1 MGRFGFVGRRLL
13 QSAPVALA
21 VLLATFLL
29 LKLVP
34 GDPARAVAGPRAT
47 DAAVAVVR
55 EDLGLDE
62 PVWAQFGRYLERV
75 ATGDLGSSAVSRVPV
90 SRIVGENAPVTIWLV
105 IGGASMSVVLAVPA
119 ALAAAS
125 FRGRVVDRV
134 IRAGTMVGLT
144 VPPFWIGL
152 LLLEFAAVRTG
163 WFPVGGWPGPWW
175 QRLRTITLPSFTLG
189 LAVAP
194 LLVRSLRAAMV
205 QVLAADHV
213 VAARAAG
220 VSGLRLV
227 RFFVLRNSLVPT
239 VALLA
244 TTVGYLLFGAVLV
257 ESVFGLPGLGQTMV
271 QAAISRDF
279 NVVQGLT
286 LVFAL
291 STVAANLLGDIVLAG
306 LDPRIRVGR

>member
-1 MGRFGFVGRRLL
+1 MGRFGFVGRRVLHSL
-13 QSAPVALA
+13 PVALA

-29 LKLVP
+29 LQLVP

-47 DAAVAVVR
+47 DEAVAAVR
-55 EDLGLDE
+55 DDLGLDE
-62 PVWAQFGRYLERV
+62 PVWVQFGKYLGRV
-75 ATGDLGSSAVSRVPV
+75 SSGDLGSSAVSHVPV
-90 SRIVGENAPVTIWLV
+90 SRIVDQNAPVTIWLV
-105 IGGASMSVVLAVPA
+105 MGGATMSVLLAVPA
-119 ALAAAS
+119 ALLAATS
-125 FRGRVVDRV
+125 RGRFLDRS
-134 IRAGTMVGLT
+134 IRAATMVGLT

-152 LLLEFAAVRTG
+152 LLLEFAAVRAG
-163 WFPVGGWPGPWW
+163 WFPVGGWPRGWW
-175 QRLRTITLPSFTLG
+175 GRLHTIALPAITLG

-194 LLVRSLRAAMV
+194 LLVRSLRAAV
-205 QVLAADHV
+205 IQVLGSDHV

-220 VSGLRLV
+220 VSGVRLV
-227 RFFVLRNSLVPT
+227 RLFVLRNSLVPT
-239 VALLA
+239 IALLA

-257 ESVFGLPGLGQTMV
+257 ETVFGLPGLGQTMV

-291 STVAANLLGDIVLAG
+291 STVAVNLLGDIVLAG

>member
-1 MGRFGFVGRRLL
+1 MRRFGFVRRRVL
-13 QSAPVALA
+13 QSVPVALA

-47 DAAVAVVR
+47 DEAVAVVR
-55 EDLGLDE
+55 EDLGLDQ
-62 PVWAQFGRYLERV
+62 PVWVQFGRYLERV
-75 ATGDLGSSAVSRVPV
+75 ATGDLGSSTASRVPV
-90 SRIVGENAPVTIWLV
+90 STIVRENAPVTVWLV
-105 IGGASMSVVLAVPA
+105 IGGASMSVLLAVPA
-119 ALAAAS
+119 ALAAAAV
-125 FRGRVVDRV
+125 RGRSLDRIV
-134 IRAGTMVGLT
+134 RAATLIGLT

-163 WFPVGGWPGPWW
+163 WFPVGGWPDPWHE
-175 QRLRTITLPSFTLG
+175 RLRTIALPSFTLG

-194 LLVRSLRAAMV
+194 LLVRSLRAAV
-205 QVLAADHV
+205 IQVLAGDHV
-213 VAARAAG
+213 LAARAAG
-220 VSGLRLV
+220 VSGLRLI
-227 RFFVLRNSLVPT
+227 RLFVLRNAMVPT

-257 ESVFGLPGLGQTMV
+257 ETVFGLPGLGQTMV

-279 NVVQGLT
+279 NLVQGLT

-291 STVAANLLGDIVLAG
+291 STVAVNLLGDIVLAG